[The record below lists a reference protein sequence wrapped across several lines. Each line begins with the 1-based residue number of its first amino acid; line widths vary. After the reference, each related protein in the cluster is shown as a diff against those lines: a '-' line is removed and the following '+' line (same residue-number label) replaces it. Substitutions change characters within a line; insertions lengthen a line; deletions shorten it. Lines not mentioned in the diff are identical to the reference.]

1 MSEILSIIKDNKNKS
16 SIKVNINCNLNRKYD
31 FEMRIV
37 LILLD
42 DVMKNEN
49 NENNFNKRKEFIEKL
64 ESVVNCIRFELMDF
78 KDIFKENKDNLD
90 IVMTFKS
97 STKLDDEF
105 ENLIKKYLEYK
116 KCDYFNVSIVNLE
129 SRGEA
134 NGSNVVTNSII
145 SNLKNNYSFINFDE
159 K

>member
-1 MSEILSIIKDNKNKS
+1 MNIKNLGGIKLSEILSIIKDNKNKS

-90 IVMTFKS
+90 IVMTF
-97 STKLDDEF
+97 
-105 ENLIKKYLEYK
+105 
-116 KCDYFNVSIVNLE
+116 
-129 SRGEA
+129 
-134 NGSNVVTNSII
+134 
-145 SNLKNNYSFINFDE
+145 
-159 K
+159 